1 MTGGVEVSGTS
12 SEPDGRTD
20 VDDLVDRLCDAAAEC
35 TGDVDEVVAAA
46 AERLAPL
53 ADDDARHELVARA
66 IARLDGLDVLERY
79 LADPDVDEV
88 IVHRGIEVW
97 IERDGR
103 LAQVDR
109 LPPGTV
115 DVVVQRA
122 VSPLGRRL
130 DRTEPVI
137 DARLPDGSRLC
148 AVIAPVAV
156 DGSIVA
162 IRRHRLRHIP
172 IAAFAPPAVG
182 AVLGRLVRCRA
193 NVLVTGAT
201 SSGKTTLLAAL
212 LGRCHRH
219 ERIVAVEDTAELDLP
234 DRHLVRLETRRA
246 TADGVRSVDAA
257 ELVRTAL
264 RLRPDRLVVGEFR
277 GDEAL
282 AALQALNT
290 GHDGSLATCHAN
302 SALDGL
308 RRLEGLV
315 LQAAPAWPMTA
326 IRRQVTRS
334 VDAVV
339 HVERRDG
346 RRTIAEIV
354 EPIESDGEPDGRVV
368 VDRSG
373 VVGEFTRGRR

>member
-1 MTGGVEVSGTS
+1 MIDLDADLVERICLAAADRSGGVH
-12 SEPDGRTD
+12 
-20 VDDLVDRLCDAAAEC
+20 
-35 TGDVDEVVAAA
+35 EVVSATV
-46 AERLAPL
+46 ERLAPL
-53 ADDDARHELVARA
+53 ADDRARADLVARA
-66 IARLDGLDVLERY
+66 VARLDGLDVLETY
-79 LADPDVDEV
+79 LADTEVDEV
-88 IVHRGIEVW
+88 IVHRGTEVW
-97 IERDGR
+97 VERAGR
-103 LAQVDR
+103 LRQVDR
-109 LPPGTV
+109 LPPGAI

-122 VSPLGRRL
+122 VGPLGRRL
-130 DRTEPVI
+130 DRSEPII

-162 IRRHRLRHIP
+162 IRRHRLRQVP
-172 IAAFAPPAVG
+172 IAAFAPPPVAEL
-182 AVLGRLVRCRA
+182 LGELMRRRA

-212 LGRCHRH
+212 LARCRHH
-219 ERIVAVEDTAELDLP
+219 ERIVVVEDTAELDLP
-234 DRHLVRLETRRA
+234 GRHVVRLETRHASPDGLRA
-246 TADGVRSVDAA
+246 VDAA

-277 GDEAL
+277 GAEAL

-315 LQAAPAWPMTA
+315 LQAAPAWPMSA
-326 IRRQVTRS
+326 IRRQISRS

-346 RRTIAEIV
+346 ARAVVEIV
-354 EPIESDGEPDGRVV
+354 EPIESDGEPDGRRIA
-368 VDRSG
+368 DRSTVLG
-373 VVGEFTRGRR
+373 DFERSRR